1 MISKNLLASFISKYS
16 VNNRFENVKWRI
28 ENNVLTVYAGVSGRV
43 CKVQLNN
50 FPLDDV
56 ELGVWDTTKLSKL
69 VSVTSG
75 ELLLS
80 LETQNE
86 LPKKLHISDSSFDLA
101 FSLADKFIIP
111 SVKWYND
118 PDKWEVELELTREDV
133 DNLIKSKNAFTE
145 QEVFTMK
152 VVKDLDNDIACEFTF
167 GELGDYSSKINYSIK
182 GNIDESILDR
192 VYPFDATLFKDI
204 LNANKD
210 QEECLFKF
218 SSRGMKKISFK
229 SDDIES
235 IYYIAQKELN

>member
-28 ENNVLTVYAGVSGRV
+28 ENNVLTVYAGESGRV

-86 LPKKLHISDSSFDLA
+86 LPKKTPHFR
-101 FSLADKFIIP
+101 FFI
-111 SVKWYND
+111 
-118 PDKWEVELELTREDV
+118 
-133 DNLIKSKNAFTE
+133 
-145 QEVFTMK
+145 
-152 VVKDLDNDIACEFTF
+152 
-167 GELGDYSSKINYSIK
+167 
-182 GNIDESILDR
+182 
-192 VYPFDATLFKDI
+192 
-204 LNANKD
+204 
-210 QEECLFKF
+210 
-218 SSRGMKKISFK
+218 
-229 SDDIES
+229 
-235 IYYIAQKELN
+235 